1 MSEME
6 SKAALWHKKK
16 EFRAI
21 WGNPGSLQ
29 PLGRNNMSQLLLYT
43 LSRVLANCPQLY
55 CPASVLI
62 LAKKEVVELQEKS
75 MRRMLSA
82 LQPVQPVLREG
93 GIGKGL
99 FLSKSPEHLSRSST
113 QTEALKTSRRLYSN
127 YLRSQ
132 PKIFRTNLMLEHDS
146 RGIQFPG
153 RDPARTCG

>member
-62 LAKKEVVELQEKS
+62 LAKKRGCRIAGEINEKDAFS
-75 MRRMLSA
+75 SSA
-82 LQPVQPVLREG
+82 C
-93 GIGKGL
+93 
-99 FLSKSPEHLSRSST
+99 ST
-113 QTEALKTSRRLYSN
+113 CPL
-127 YLRSQ
+127 
-132 PKIFRTNLMLEHDS
+132 
-146 RGIQFPG
+146 
-153 RDPARTCG
+153 

>member
-43 LSRVLANCPQLY
+43 LSRVLANRPQLY
-55 CPASVLI
+55 CPVTVLI
-62 LAKKEVVELQEKS
+62 LAKREVVELQEKS
-75 MRRMLSA
+75 MRRMLSG
-82 LQPVQPVLREG
+82 LQPVKPILCEG

-99 FLSKSPEHLSRSST
+99 FLSKSPEHFLLFHPNRGF
-113 QTEALKTSRRLYSN
+113 E
-127 YLRSQ
+127 
-132 PKIFRTNLMLEHDS
+132 NLQETLF
-146 RGIQFPG
+146 QLFKV
-153 RDPARTCG
+153 PAKNLQDKSDA